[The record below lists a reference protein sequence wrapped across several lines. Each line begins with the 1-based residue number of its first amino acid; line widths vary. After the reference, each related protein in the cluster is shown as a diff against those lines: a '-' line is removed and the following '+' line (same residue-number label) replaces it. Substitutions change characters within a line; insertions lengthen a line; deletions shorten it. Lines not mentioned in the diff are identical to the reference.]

1 MLASRNKVINFLKND
16 NAIIILV
23 LMAILSSFFVDG
35 MTRQFDTV
43 ILEASI
49 YGILAVGLGVVL
61 VTGNIDLSIGFQ
73 AATCSIVTV
82 SVFNMTNGNFLFAC
96 VATLVAGAAMGL
108 FNAFTVVKLGITP
121 LIATIAATTSTKGS
135 FTILRGAGPSIQTVI
150 SARHCRTCCTITSC
164 LICGR

>member
-96 VATLVAGAAMGL
+96 VATLVAGAARGL
-108 FNAFTVVKLGITP
+108 L
-121 LIATIAATTSTKGS
+121 S
-135 FTILRGAGPSIQTVI
+135 R
-150 SARHCRTCCTITSC
+150 R
-164 LICGR
+164 